1 MKQEYTRETLLT
13 TVDALRHKL
22 GAPDLCIIDVRPA
35 EDYAK
40 GHIPG
45 ATHFDLFGLSL
56 IDTSEAPLKAFMFMI
71 HHVLELRG
79 VSETKQVV
87 FYEANSGMRA
97 ARGVWFLEYYGHPNV
112 KMLDGG
118 FAAWKAAGAPVT
130 SEATAPKA
138 AAFKS
143 IERPE
148 VLATAEDV
156 LRSLNKRES
165 SSSTPVAAVNSW
177 ALMYAPLAAAQ
188 YRAQFT
194 SSGPTTSRRTESSSR
209 MASSKRCTRKPASH
223 RIRKLFL
230 TVKAAIAPR
239 TAMLLSGYSGFRRS
253 ATTSVHGRNGATAP
267 ICRWRSPNND
277 SVTNHTG
284 LEEHEASDK
293 IPQIFV
299 TSFVGSKSG
308 RVASVRHSRV
318 PLVGIQAKFGL
329 DPRLKGVTTRYR
341 GPISGSVSAT

>member
-13 TVDALRHKL
+13 TVDELRHKL

-79 VSETKQVV
+79 VSETKHVV

-143 IERPE
+143 TERRE

-156 LRSLNKRES
+156 LRSLNRKEIAILDTRSRGEFLGTHVRAARGGAIPGAIHIEWTDNIAPNGKFKPNGELRAMYEKAGI
-165 SSSTPVAAVNSW
+165 TPDKEVVS
-177 ALMYAPLAAAQ
+177 YCQ
-188 YRAQFT
+188 GGYRAAHSYIALRLLGFPRVRNYIGSWKEWGDRT
-194 SSGPTTSRRTESSSR
+194 DLPLEIPT
-209 MASSKRCTRKPASH
+209 
-223 RIRKLFL
+223 
-230 TVKAAIAPR
+230 
-239 TAMLLSGYSGFRRS
+239 
-253 ATTSVHGRNGATAP
+253 
-267 ICRWRSPNND
+267 D
-277 SVTNHTG
+277 
-284 LEEHEASDK
+284 
-293 IPQIFV
+293 
-299 TSFVGSKSG
+299 
-308 RVASVRHSRV
+308 
-318 PLVGIQAKFGL
+318 
-329 DPRLKGVTTRYR
+329 
-341 GPISGSVSAT
+341 